1 MATPEPDYYAVL
13 GVSRTAS
20 QAEITHAYR
29 HLLRRHH
36 PDTRVRE
43 DEPAAAEAALQRIL
57 DAYTILRDP
66 DRRGA
71 YDRRHQPA
79 PATPPGPAQPS
90 RPTAPQR
97 RPTPSDEPPIRVGPP
112 IWYPSNEP

>member
-1 MATPEPDYYAVL
+1 MAKPEPDYYAVL

-29 HLLRRHH
+29 CLLRRHH
-36 PDTRVRE
+36 PDTRVPE
-43 DEPAAAEAALQRIL
+43 DEPIAAAATLRRIL
-57 DAYTILRDP
+57 DAYSVLRDP

-90 RPTAPQR
+90 GPTAPRR
-97 RPTPSDEPPIRVGPP
+97 RPIASGEPPIRVGPP
-112 IWYPSNEP
+112 IWYPSSKP